1 MTGRDIFKEVGRRWQ
16 SLTAEEKLVYKER
29 AKTDTARLAD
39 SQKKSDDTT
48 SAYTDGEL

>member
-1 MTGRDIFKEVGRRWQ
+1 MTGRGIFNKEVSRRWQ

-39 SQKKSDDTT
+39 SQ
-48 SAYTDGEL
+48 L